1 MRYFVNQSAT
11 DYLMKHFNYCF
22 IALTVFLS
30 ILTGCKSSKHD
41 LSYFEDLQNSLA
53 GTLSA
58 PQHTNKIE
66 PDNHLVII
74 VKSEVMSASA
84 QFNLPYIN
92 PAGPGTTSAN
102 STPQLQTYKVY
113 PNGNIDF
120 PVLGPIH
127 VAGMTT
133 TELRDY
139 LTQRISEY
147 VKNPIVTVSLSG
159 YRISVM
165 GEVNNPHV
173 ITTASDRYSILDA
186 LAACGDMSAY
196 GRRDNVLVLR
206 RTADNQF
213 EYGRLDLHS
222 SDITKSPYFWLK
234 NNDIIIVDP
243 NSIKQSNSKIDQSH
257 TYRLSV
263 ISTILGIVSVAASV
277 VIATIKK

>member
-1 MRYFVNQSAT
+1 
-11 DYLMKHFNYCF
+11 
-22 IALTVFLS
+22 
-30 ILTGCKSSKHD
+30 
-41 LSYFEDLQNSLA
+41 
-53 GTLSA
+53 
-58 PQHTNKIE
+58 
-66 PDNHLVII
+66 
-74 VKSEVMSASA
+74 MSASA